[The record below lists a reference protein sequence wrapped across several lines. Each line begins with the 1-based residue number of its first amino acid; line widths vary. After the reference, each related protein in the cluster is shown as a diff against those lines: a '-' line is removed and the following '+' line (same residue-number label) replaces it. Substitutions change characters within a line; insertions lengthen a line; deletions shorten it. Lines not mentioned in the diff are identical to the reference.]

1 MSDPNMPHEP
11 SGDPG
16 ATEENPL
23 ARLLFGWVEAPR
35 TLSASS
41 RRYASQTTAVV
52 RCQGGF
58 VSLSASS
65 WIAA

>member
-35 TLSASS
+35 TPGLLFWGMMILSALLILGDLV
-41 RRYASQTTAVV
+41 A
-52 RCQGGF
+52 
-58 VSLSASS
+58 
-65 WIAA
+65 